1 MDRRKFIQQTSIF
14 GIGLTVAPNLIAQ
27 GLSDRLQKITILH
40 TNDTHSRIDPFP
52 ANNKRYGNKGGV
64 VKRAAIIEQI
74 RQQEEH
80 VLLLDAGDAFQ
91 GTPYF
96 NQFNG
101 ELEMKVMEQMG
112 YDAMTMG
119 NHDFDIGLSG
129 FYNAYTKNA
138 SFPVVCSNYDFSST
152 ILNDITT
159 PHLVIKK
166 GKLRV
171 GIFGLGVELEGLV
184 GKKNYEDTVYLDPI
198 HVAQTKADYLKNEEH
213 CDLVICLSHLGYSYK
228 TNKVSDLIVARSTHN
243 INLIIGGHTHTFLE
257 EPTMVENNRGK
268 QVIVN
273 QVGFGGINLGRID
286 FYIGK
291 NKIHDNNSLL
301 RIG

>member
-52 ANNKRYGNKGGV
+52 ANNKRYGKKGGV

-74 RQQEEH
+74 RQKEEH
-80 VLLLDAGDAFQ
+80 VLLLDAGDVFQ

-96 NQFNG
+96 NHFNG

-119 NHDFDIGLSG
+119 NHDFDIGLDG
-129 FYNAYTKNA
+129 FYNAYTNNA
-138 SFPVVCSNYDFSST
+138 TFPVVCSNYDFSST
-152 ILNDITT
+152 ILKEISQ
-159 PHLVIKK
+159 PHIVLQK
-166 GKLRV
+166 GNLKIGV
-171 GIFGLGVELEGLV
+171 FGLGVELDGLV
-184 GKKNYEDTVYLDPI
+184 GKRNYGETVYLDPI
-198 HVAQTKADYLKNEEH
+198 SIAQEKADFLKKKEK
-213 CDLVICLSHLGYSYK
+213 CDLVICLSHLGYNYK
-228 TNKVSDLIVARSTHN
+228 TSKVSDLIVARSTHN
-243 INLIIGGHTHTFLE
+243 IDLIIGGHTHTFLE
-257 EPTMVENNRGK
+257 EPTLVSNANGEK
-268 QVIVN
+268 VIVN

-286 FYIGK
+286 FYIGQS
-291 NKIHDNNSLL
+291 NKRDEHTLL